1 MSYDHVTVTVTCNI
15 TLIPNSKFQN
25 KRIKEKEIEIRMR
38 KKLKII
44 RVYHL

>member
-25 KRIKEKEIEIRMR
+25 KRIKEKENRNKNEKEIENN
-38 KKLKII
+38 
-44 RVYHL
+44 